1 MSEPKPVNAA
11 AADEG
16 SERAAAG
23 PFRGLIDGVTN
34 DLDRP
39 EGVAVESLEPG
50 TVLEVQTRNTC
61 YRMVLVDGSG
71 HALIKGGTFF
81 PLPTPVHIE
90 GASAGG
96 GNLKVGWIGVG
107 LNLELS
113 VGSRVITTSPVKSV
127 EPIAA

>member
-1 MSEPKPVNAA
+1 MFEPKPVNAA
-11 AADEG
+11 AGDQA

-23 PFRGLIDGVTN
+23 PFRGLLDDATN
-34 DLDRP
+34 DLDGPR
-39 EGVAVESLEPG
+39 GLSVESLEPG
-50 TVLEVQTRNTC
+50 TILEVQTRNTR
-61 YRMVLVDGSG
+61 YRMVVVDGSG

-81 PLPTPVHIE
+81 PQPTPVHIE

-96 GNLKVGWIGVG
+96 GNLKIGWIGVG

-113 VGSRVITTSPVKSV
+113 VGSRVITTSPVQSV